1 MRGKQSLLI
10 RSGKTSGRWGP
21 FGTGLKNQVVFGH
34 TDPRGGNDT
43 QNTRGKSL
51 DGEVWLGGLLS
62 LFERHREE
70 TAEY

>member
-1 MRGKQSLLI
+1 MKGKQLDLI

-43 QNTRGKSL
+43 QNTRGKNL
-51 DGEVWLGGLLS
+51 DGETRLGALE
-62 LFERHREE
+62 FV
-70 TAEY
+70 